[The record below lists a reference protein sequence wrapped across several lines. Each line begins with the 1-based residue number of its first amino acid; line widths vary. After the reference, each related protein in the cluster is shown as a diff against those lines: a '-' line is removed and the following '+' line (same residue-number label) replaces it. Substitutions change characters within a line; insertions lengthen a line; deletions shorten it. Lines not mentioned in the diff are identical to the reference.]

1 MSKIGDRLRQIRHAW
16 NVFSRIENGEER
28 MEQFSYG
35 NASFDLRPHSPR
47 MSFQNDRSIISSIF
61 TRMAID
67 VASANL
73 RHVRLDDEDR
83 YTEEIDS
90 GLNDCLKTEANLD
103 QAATA
108 LLLDI
113 AFTMFDKGVAA
124 LVPVDTTLNP
134 LVTGGF
140 DINTMR
146 VGEIVNFHPRHVRVS
161 LYNEK
166 KGIREEI
173 TLPKKIVAI
182 AENPFYSV
190 MNSSNSMLKRLTHK
204 LSLLDIADEATAS
217 GKIDIIIQ
225 LPYTIKS
232 EAKRTA
238 ASQRTK
244 DIEMQLKGSQ
254 YGIAYA
260 DSTEKITQLNRPM
273 ENNLLKQ
280 IEWLVPQVY
289 GQLGITEDIMKGTAD
304 ESAMLNYHNRTIE
317 PVLTAI
323 VEAMRRTFL
332 TKTARKQKQSIMAF
346 HDPFKF
352 VPMEKLADIADK
364 FTRNKILSA
373 NEMRQVVGRKPSKDP
388 EADKLVNANMPAPS
402 EPVPQPVQEGDSQN
416 GSRLQ
421 RLGNQG

>member
-1 MSKIGDRLRQIRHAW
+1 MSRIGDKLKQIRHAW
-16 NVFSRIENGEER
+16 NVFSRIEDGTER

-35 NASFDLRPHSPR
+35 NASFDLRPYAPR
-47 MSFQNDRSIISSIF
+47 TSFSNDRSIISSII
-61 TRMAID
+61 TRMSID

-90 GLNDCLKTEANLD
+90 GLNECLKTEANLD

-124 LVPVDTTLNP
+124 IVPGDTTLNP

-146 VGEIVNFHPRHVRVS
+146 VGEVVNFHPRHVRVS
-161 LYNEK
+161 LYNEE
-166 KGIREEI
+166 KGIRQEI

-182 AENPFYSV
+182 AENPFYTV
-190 MNSSNSMLKRLTHK
+190 MNSSNSMLKRLTQK
-204 LSLLDIADEATAS
+204 LSLLDISDEAVAS
-217 GKIDIIIQ
+217 GKIDMIIQ
-225 LPYTIKS
+225 LPYVIKS
-232 EAKRTA
+232 ESRRDAAEKR
-238 ASQRTK
+238 RK

-260 DSTEKITQLNRPM
+260 DGTEKITQLNRPA

-289 GQLGITEDIMKGTAD
+289 GQLGITEEIMKGTAD
-304 ESAMLNYHNRTIE
+304 EAAMLNYHNRTIE

-373 NEMRQVVGRKPSKDP
+373 NELRQIVGRKPSKDP

>member
-1 MSKIGDRLRQIRHAW
+1 MSRIGDKLKQIRHAW
-16 NVFSRIENGEER
+16 NVFSRIEDGTER

-35 NASFDLRPHSPR
+35 NASFDLRPYAPR
-47 MSFQNDRSIISSIF
+47 TSFSNDRSIISSII
-61 TRMAID
+61 TRMSID

-90 GLNDCLKTEANLD
+90 GLNECLKTEANLD
-103 QAATA
+103 QAGTA

-124 LVPVDTTLNP
+124 IVPVDTTLNP

-173 TLPKKIVAI
+173 TLPKKVVAI
-182 AENPFYSV
+182 AENPFYTV
-190 MNSSNSMLKRLTHK
+190 MNSSNSMLKRLTQK
-204 LSLLDIADEATAS
+204 LSLLDISDEAVAS
-217 GKIDIIIQ
+217 GKIDMIIQ
-225 LPYTIKS
+225 LPYVIKS
-232 EAKRTA
+232 ESRRDAAEKR
-238 ASQRTK
+238 RK

-260 DSTEKITQLNRPM
+260 DGTEKITQLNRPA

-289 GQLGITEDIMKGTAD
+289 GQLGITEEIMKGTAD
-304 ESAMLNYHNRTIE
+304 EAAMLNYHNRTIE

-332 TKTARKQKQSIMAF
+332 TKTARSQKQSIMAF

-373 NEMRQVVGRKPSKDP
+373 NELRQIVGRKPSKDP